1 MTIYT
6 VSQISVAIKK
16 TLEGSFSTLQISGE
30 ISNLRLQSSGHY
42 YFTLKDDQAQIS
54 CALFR
59 GDALRIKSQLKDG
72 DQIIAT
78 GNLSVFT
85 PKGNYQLI
93 VKEIQHKGLG
103 DLLAQLEALKRKYA
117 EKGYFDQSRKKKLP
131 RFAKTIGVITSSTGA
146 VIQDIIHTLG
156 RRHSGFKLVLIPC
169 KVQGE
174 GSSQEIACALDFMNK
189 HKLCDIII
197 VGRGGGSLEDLW
209 CFNEEK
215 VVEAIYRSQIPVI
228 SAVGHETDFT
238 LADFVA
244 DVRAPTPTAAAEM
257 ALIDIQEFM
266 EQVRA
271 LFKTISQLFHK
282 KIASDKKLLLQIQ
295 KRPELCSASMLLQNY
310 YFSMENIQSKLEL
323 LFSSHFE
330 QIKSRFQAKK
340 GLLYNLKPDN
350 QVKEKRLRLKNLI
363 HQLSAKGQII
373 LDTLDHKNHLV
384 AHSLKQR
391 WPQYIKDKNSS
402 FNRIQELLKMLH
414 PENVLSK
421 GYAIME
427 SPDGQ
432 NLYTSILD
440 LEQNHCLRLKLKDG
454 SCLVNVINKSS
465 ANENTYGK

>member
-1 MTIYT
+1 M
-6 VSQISVAIKK
+6 
-16 TLEGSFSTLQISGE
+16 
-30 ISNLRLQSSGHY
+30 
-42 YFTLKDDQAQIS
+42 
-54 CALFR
+54 
-59 GDALRIKSQLKDG
+59 
-72 DQIIAT
+72 
-78 GNLSVFT
+78 
-85 PKGNYQLI
+85 
-93 VKEIQHKGLG
+93 
-103 DLLAQLEALKRKYA
+103 
-117 EKGYFDQSRKKKLP
+117 
-131 RFAKTIGVITSSTGA
+131 
-146 VIQDIIHTLG
+146 
-156 RRHSGFKLVLIPC
+156 
-169 KVQGE
+169 QGE